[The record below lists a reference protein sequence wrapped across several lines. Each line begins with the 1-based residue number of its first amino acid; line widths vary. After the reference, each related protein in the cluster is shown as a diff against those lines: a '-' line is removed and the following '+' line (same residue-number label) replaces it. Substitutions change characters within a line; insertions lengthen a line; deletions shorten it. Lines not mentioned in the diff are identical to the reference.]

1 MIDFAIRRRGL
12 VLGLVLATTAFFG
25 PARAEEAARATAAS
39 ADTTV
44 TTFAAASLTN
54 AFQDIGK
61 AYEAKNKASLKF
73 SFAASSA
80 LAKQMEAGAP
90 ANIFASADLKW
101 MDFAEQKG
109 LIVPSSRVVPIGN
122 ELVLVAPADSA
133 KPVTISKGMDIEAL
147 LGPKGRIATG
157 LTDSVPV
164 GIYTKTAFTNLG
176 VWDKVAP
183 RIVGAESVRAAL
195 ALVERG
201 EVPYGVVYATDAAIA
216 KNVKVV
222 AVFPAGS
229 HPPVEYPFALVK
241 EHDTPEAKAFFTFL
255 TGPEAK
261 EIYKKYGFSVK

>member
-1 MIDFAIRRRGL
+1 MMNFAFPRRGL
-12 VLGLVLATTAFFG
+12 VLGLLVASAFVG
-25 PARAEEAARATAAS
+25 TARAEQPVAATTAAS
-39 ADTTV
+39 ATV

-61 AYEAKNKASLKF
+61 AYEAMGKPKVKF

-90 ANIFASADLKW
+90 ASIFASADIKW
-101 MDFAEQKG
+101 MDYVEKKD
-109 LIVPSSRVVPIGN
+109 LIIPSSRVVPIGN
-122 ELVLVAPADSA
+122 ALVLIAPADKA
-133 KPVTISKGMDIEAL
+133 KPVTITKGMDIEAL
-147 LGPKGRIATG
+147 LGPNGRIATG
-157 LTDSVPV
+157 LVDSVPV

-222 AVFPAGS
+222 AVFPADS

-241 EHDTPEAKAFFTFL
+241 GQDTPEAKAFFAFL
-255 TGPEAK
+255 TSPGAK
-261 EIYKKYGFSVK
+261 EIYKKYGFVVK

>member
-1 MIDFAIRRRGL
+1 MNFLQPRRVL
-12 VLGLVLATTAFFG
+12 VLGLVLASAF
-25 PARAEEAARATAAS
+25 AVSVRAEQPAAGTAGATGATS
-39 ADTTV
+39 TV

-61 AYEAKNKASLKF
+61 AYEAKGKPAVRF

-90 ANIFASADLKW
+90 ASIFASADLKW
-101 MDFAEQKG
+101 MDYADGKG
-109 LIVPSSRVVPIGN
+109 LTLKDTRVTLLGN
-122 ELVLVAPADSA
+122 TLVLVAPADSA
-133 KPVTISKGMDIEAL
+133 KPVTLAKGMDIAAL
-147 LGPKGRIATG
+147 LGSNGRIATG

-164 GIYTKTAFTNLG
+164 GIYAKTAFTHLG

-222 AVFPAGS
+222 AVFPADS

-241 EHDTPEAKAFFTFL
+241 GQDTPAAKDFFAFL

-261 EIYKKYGFSVK
+261 EIYKKYGFTVR

>member
-1 MIDFAIRRRGL
+1 MIDFIIPRRGL
-12 VLGLVLATTAFFG
+12 LLGFVLAAGLLG
-25 PARAEEAARATAAS
+25 PARAEQPATAAAAS

-54 AFQDIGK
+54 AFEDIAK
-61 AYEAKNKASLKF
+61 AYEAKGKPKVKF

-80 LAKQMEAGAP
+80 LAKQLEAGAP

-101 MDFAEQKG
+101 MDYTDAKG
-109 LIVPSSRVVPIGN
+109 LTLKASRVVPIGN
-122 ELVLVAPADSA
+122 ALVLVAPADKA
-133 KPVTISKGMDIEAL
+133 KPVTIAKGMDIEAL
-147 LGPKGRIATG
+147 LGANGRIATG

-164 GIYTKTAFTNLG
+164 GIYAKTAFTTLG

-195 ALVERG
+195 TLVERG

-222 AVFPAGS
+222 AVFPADS

-241 EHDTPEAKAFFTFL
+241 GHDTPEAKAFLAFL
-255 TGPEAK
+255 VGPEAK
-261 EIYKKYGFSVK
+261 DIYRKYGFVVK

>member
-12 VLGLVLATTAFFG
+12 VLGLVLATAFLG
-25 PARAEEAARATAAS
+25 AARAEQPAAATAAS

-61 AYEAKNKASLKF
+61 AYEAKGKPQVKF

-90 ANIFASADLKW
+90 ASIFASADLKW
-101 MDFAEQKG
+101 MDYVEQKG

-122 ELVLVAPADSA
+122 ALVLVAPADKA
-133 KPVTISKGMDIEAL
+133 KPVTIAKGMDIEAL
-147 LGPKGRIATG
+147 LGANGRIATG

-164 GIYTKTAFTNLG
+164 GIYAKTAFTNLG

-222 AVFPAGS
+222 AIFPADS
-229 HPPVEYPFALVK
+229 HPPVEYPFTLVK
-241 EHDTPEAKAFFTFL
+241 GHDTAGAKEFFAFL
-255 TGPEAK
+255 TGPEARD
-261 EIYKKYGFSVK
+261 IYKKYGFVVK